1 MILVRNLPLILRLKT
16 VDLILSESD
25 RELRMHLNGFL
36 SRQKI
41 DLISAKTKT
50 FKMIR
55 EHGEHSTLI
64 PHYSRIRFSRSY
76 ELLSKTRFSQRASFP
91 LVNKITSHYNK
102 TKTFMIFGRVEKCGT
117 ALWSQTSNCKI
128 WKIKIS
134 LSKSFFEN
142 LHIFN
147 CMDIVHLF
155 SDILFQKRLMMALQ
169 SLFFSLDHYRTA
181 THTRT
186 HL

>member
-1 MILVRNLPLILRLKT
+1 MEANTWLDKLKYHLKHSSNLLWSIGSSS
-16 VDLILSESD
+16 V
-25 RELRMHLNGFL
+25 
-36 SRQKI
+36 SRKNQN
-41 DLISAKTKT
+41 TKT
-50 FKMIR
+50 SNPSQQPCMYTDSSLFKNQV
-55 EHGEHSTLI
+55 LKKLWAFF
-64 PHYSRIRFSRSY
+64 Y
-76 ELLSKTRFSQRASFP
+76 KTRFSQIASF
-91 LVNKITSHYNK
+91 LVVNELTSHFNK
-102 TKTFMIFGRVEKCGT
+102 TKTFIILVRVEKCWT

-169 SLFFSLDHYRTA
+169 SLFFSLDHYRTT

>member
-1 MILVRNLPLILRLKT
+1 MILVGNLPPILRLKT
-16 VDLILSESD
+16 VDLILSESN

-50 FKMIR
+50 FKKIWKY
-55 EHGEHSTLI
+55 GHSILI
-64 PHYSRIRFSRSY
+64 PHYSRIRFSKSY
-76 ELLSKTRFSQRASFP
+76 EVLSKTRLSQRASF
-91 LVNKITSHYNK
+91 LVVNEITSHFNK
-102 TKTFMIFGRVEKCGT
+102 TKTFLILVRVEKCRT

-169 SLFFSLDHYRTA
+169 SLFFSLDHYRTT